1 MKYLIRTVIAASVCL
16 TIGIQLGCAAKRDD
30 LAAWE
35 EMQAV
40 SRVDNYEQLPD
51 VEKVRGDA
59 EAWK

>member
-1 MKYLIRTVIAASVCL
+1 MKYLIRTVILSGVCL
-16 TIGIQLGCAAKRDD
+16 AIGIQQGCSAKKAD

-40 SRVDNYEQLPD
+40 SKFDKYEQLPD

-59 EAWK
+59 EVK

>member
-1 MKYLIRTVIAASVCL
+1 MKYLIRTVIAASTCL
-16 TIGIQLGCAAKRDD
+16 AVGVQQGYAAKRAD

-40 SRVDNYEQLPD
+40 QKVDNYEQLPD

-59 EAWK
+59 EVK

>member
-16 TIGIQLGCAAKRDD
+16 AIGIQQGCAAKKADFE
-30 LAAWE
+30 AWR

-40 SRVDNYEQLPD
+40 SKVDKYEQLPD

-59 EAWK
+59 EVK